1 MKNVFIIGSYP
12 SNERRI
18 KILKKCINN
27 IKELNF
33 DIILTTHLP
42 ILDKEIY
49 DIVDYV
55 IYDKYN
61 VKDFLD
67 YSINVDYNG
76 WWATLQN
83 FSCRV
88 LYDNSIHLNIF
99 RSIYNGVSLA
109 DKLGYEYFN
118 YLEGDCI
125 INDKKELLNI
135 QNNMFSNNYNLWF
148 YEYCMNDGGGDY
160 NSYSTLLFGG
170 IPNFFV
176 ENLKNIPI
184 SVDGW
189 ISNSTY
195 YQNGLEI
202 IINKELKNIKEK
214 ILSIPC
220 ESIDSMIDHLIERE
234 YGMNNIFFYD
244 GNNFYIF
251 LFNEHEQTIVNM
263 YINDDIYMDINL
275 CEREYNIHKIN
286 INDLF
291 FK

>member
-1 MKNVFIIGSYP
+1 
-12 SNERRI
+12 
-18 KILKKCINN
+18 
-27 IKELNF
+27 
-33 DIILTTHLP
+33 
-42 ILDKEIY
+42 
-49 DIVDYV
+49 
-55 IYDKYN
+55 
-61 VKDFLD
+61 
-67 YSINVDYNG
+67 
-76 WWATLQN
+76 
-83 FSCRV
+83 
-88 LYDNSIHLNIF
+88 
-99 RSIYNGVSLA
+99 
-109 DKLGYEYFN
+109 
-118 YLEGDCI
+118 
-125 INDKKELLNI
+125 
-135 QNNMFSNNYNLWF
+135 
-148 YEYCMNDGGGDY
+148 MNDGGGDY

-286 INDLF
+286 INDFLNKKIKLNYF
-291 FK
+291 IDNELETVEKYLDEKTINKLKKSNKIVFN